1 MVEVQNR
8 KRKRARGAGSDFDVA
23 FPAFWREY
31 SFHRT
36 GLECY
41 AEQYSNRI
49 GCLLFECHQDWKCAD
64 DSAGQSRIRAGTMTG
79 RGSIANGYG
88 SQTIRR
94 SLTGFTLIVT
104 RSSQLRRG
112 TSSRSNPSSPSPFA
126 LPERAGMCG
135 EHNDSDSPS
144 KSWSSR
150 TCGFKCSVSAQAAQD
165 GSFRSRP
172 VNSSCISLISPIKL
186 RALSILSPISCVD
199 EPFQNKG

>member
-1 MVEVQNR
+1 MCFFLPFGGIFCFQ
-8 KRKRARGAGSDFDVA
+8 
-23 FPAFWREY
+23 
-31 SFHRT
+31 RT
-36 GLECY
+36 VSESY

-49 GCLLFECHQDWKCAD
+49 GCLLFECHQDWKCAEG
-64 DSAGQSRIRAGTMTG
+64 SAGQSRIRAGTITG
-79 RGSIANGYG
+79 RGSTLNGYG

-135 EHNDSDSPS
+135 EHSDSDSPS

-150 TCGFKCSVSAQAAQD
+150 TCGFKCSVSAQAAQA
-165 GSFRSRP
+165 GSFRSR
-172 VNSSCISLISPIKL
+172 
-186 RALSILSPISCVD
+186 A
-199 EPFQNKG
+199 